1 MTDVINLFVG
11 RWSSEE
17 LAFINVLQLRAFQ
30 IDILIYCEKENNGN
44 VKIMSSDNSI
54 AIEYVNDKGI
64 MQSYRCFFPRNLMR
78 TLDGN

>member
-30 IDILIYCEKENNGN
+30 IDILIYCGKGNSRN

-54 AIEYVNDKGI
+54 AIVYVNNKGI

-78 TLDGN
+78 ILDGN